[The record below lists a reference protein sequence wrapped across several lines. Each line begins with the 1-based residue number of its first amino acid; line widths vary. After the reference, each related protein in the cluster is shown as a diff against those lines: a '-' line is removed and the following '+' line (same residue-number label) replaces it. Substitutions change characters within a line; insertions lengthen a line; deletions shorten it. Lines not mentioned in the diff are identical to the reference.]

1 MKETTSLSNQ
11 EMILNGRIASGSVL
25 VTVLLVVLKAL
36 PAKLNAFQI
45 PPSLRGL
52 RRSFPPSQ
60 SSSSSALSILQTI
73 NYRRN
78 NQLFAQGQEVD
89 DDDNIDGES
98 REPEETPAT
107 PFSESDEREEDPSK
121 TIFSY
126 KSGLSQSRTTSE
138 LRPGSK
144 RTRPIDVT
152 MKFGGSSLAN
162 AECIDRVTKL
172 IRDRIR
178 PPPTKD
184 DGTPSDE
191 VPVRPR
197 AGE

>member
-1 MKETTSLSNQ
+1 
-11 EMILNGRIASGSVL
+11 MILNGRIDSGV
-25 VTVLLVVLKAL
+25 VFVAVLLVVLRAL

-45 PPSLRGL
+45 PSSLCGI
-52 RRSFPPSQ
+52 RRSFPQSP

-73 NYRRN
+73 NYRRDI
-78 NQLFAQGQEVD
+78 QLFAQGQEAAA
-89 DDDNIDGES
+89 DDDNIDSES
-98 REPEETPAT
+98 REPEETPDT
-107 PFSESDEREEDPSK
+107 PFGEFDEREEDPSK

-126 KSGLSQSRTTSE
+126 KSVLSQSRTTSE

-144 RTRPIDVT
+144 RTRPLDVT

-178 PPPTKD
+178 PSPTKD
-184 DGTPSDE
+184 DGTPSVE

>member
-1 MKETTSLSNQ
+1 MIKSS
-11 EMILNGRIASGSVL
+11 MILHRQRASGSDSFL
-25 VTVLLVVLKAL
+25 VTALLVAVIAS

-45 PPSLRGL
+45 PSHLHGQRQLSSFQPSPSL
-52 RRSFPPSQ
+52 
-60 SSSSSALSILQTI
+60 SSPALSKLQKNNIRKDIL
-73 NYRRN
+73 R
-78 NQLFAQGQEVD
+78 LAQEED
-89 DDDNIDGES
+89 ADTDAES
-98 REPEETPAT
+98 REGEEAPAT
-107 PFSESDEREEDPSK
+107 PFSESDEMEEDPSK

-144 RTRPIDVT
+144 RSRPIDVT

-178 PPPTKD
+178 PPPMKE

-197 AGE
+197 AGECGV